1 MARILFALDLGAGY
15 GHLTRIL
22 PVADWLAARGHE
34 TVLALRPGGAG
45 APMLGGRPHRI
56 VDAPVWTGSAEG
68 MPVAECYADLLL
80 RTGYAEPGL
89 LPRLLRAW
97 LALYER
103 QRPALVISEFAPT
116 AMLAAQLSG
125 RRHAVIGCGFTLPPR
140 TSPMPRLRPWVEVPA
155 ARIAVS
161 EARALGIINDALAG
175 LGGRT
180 LGALE
185 QSLAAD
191 AGFLCSFP
199 EFDHYGERPGAEY
212 YGNIYLTGIGAP
224 PAWPGPPG
232 APRVFAYMRA
242 NTPGFLPVLHALARR
257 GVQTVLH
264 TDRLPPAIA
273 ARLPAGGL
281 SVSHAPVRLD
291 LALPACAAV
300 ICYSPNTAA
309 AALLA
314 GRPVVLLPQ
323 HVEQAMVAD
332 RLARQGLALVVPSG
346 AGAAEYDAALR
357 AVLEDPRHRAAARRF
372 AARYH
377 GYDPAEPAAAIG
389 ESCEELLDATL

>member
-45 APMLGGRPHRI
+45 APMLAGRPHRI

-103 QRPALVISEFAPT
+103 QRPALIISEFAPT

-140 TSPMPRLRPWVEVPA
+140 TSPMPRLRPWVEVSA

-199 EFDHYGERPGAEY
+199 EFDHYGERPGTDY
-212 YGNIYLTGIGAP
+212 YGNVYLTGIGAP
-224 PAWPGPPG
+224 PAWPGPPD
-232 APRVFAYMRA
+232 APRAFAYMRA
-242 NTPGFLPVLHALARR
+242 TTPAFLPMLHALADR
-257 GVQTVLH
+257 GLQTVLH
-264 TDRLPPAIA
+264 TQPLPPGLAT
-273 ARLPAGGL
+273 RLPAHGL
-281 SVSHAPVRLD
+281 AISRQPVRLD
-291 LALPACAAV
+291 LALAACRV
-300 ICYSPNTAA
+300 VVCYSPNTAA

-314 GRPVVLLPQ
+314 GRPVLLMPQ
-323 HVEQAMVAD
+323 HVEQAMAAD
-332 RLARQGLALVVPSG
+332 RLARQGLARVLPIG
-346 AGAAEYDAALR
+346 ADAAHCAEALR
-357 AVLEDPRHRAAARRF
+357 AVLDEPRYRAAAQRF
-372 AARYH
+372 ATRYH
-377 GYDPAEPAAAIG
+377 GYDPADAAAAVG
-389 ESCEELLDATL
+389 ESCEDLLADTL